1 MGAAWRV
8 HGLWHHWTADEI
20 VAFGRASVDVL
31 VVAYLIYYLIMLAKG
46 TRAWQIISGLLAFVL
61 ILWFSD
67 WAQLTALNWL
77 LQQMFLLGPVAI
89 VVLFFP
95 ELRHA
100 LEEVG
105 RLGFW
110 GRSFTGLQKED
121 VSAMVGELVR
131 AANSL
136 SDKKIGALIV
146 LERETGL
153 TDIIET
159 GTTVNGA
166 VTAELVGTIFYPGS
180 PLHDGAVIVRRGRL
194 VAAGCTLPLSES
206 RDIGATVHTRHKA
219 ALGMSEQSDALIL
232 VVSEESGIISV
243 AFNGKMVRG
252 IRDEALRD
260 RLMSAYIGQRP
271 ASRRRRR
278 LLRGSGRSVG
288 QSLTSLAPFRNGRR
302 SQTAQDDPAEAAEDT
317 GSAIPVVPSRA
328 GRTSAPP
335 PEMPSVA
342 ERSVSGPTSEAPL

>member
-1 MGAAWRV
+1 MGAGWRV
-8 HGLWHHWTADEI
+8 QGLWHHWTADDI
-20 VAFGRASVDVL
+20 LAFARASVDVL

-46 TRAWQIISGLLAFVL
+46 TRAWQIISGLLAFVMV
-61 ILWFSD
+61 LWFAG

-89 VVLFFP
+89 VVLFYP

-110 GRSFTGLQKED
+110 GRSFSGLQKED
-121 VSAMVGELVR
+121 VSVMVGELVR
-131 AANSL
+131 AASNL

-159 GTTVNGA
+159 GTTINGV
-166 VTAELVGTIFYPGS
+166 VTAELLGTIFYPGS
-180 PLHDGAVIVRRGRL
+180 PLHDGAVIVRRGRI
-194 VAAGCTLPLSES
+194 VSAGCTLPLSES
-206 RDIGATVHTRHKA
+206 RDIGTMVHTRHKA

-232 VVSEESGIISV
+232 VVSEETGIISV

-252 IRDEALRD
+252 IRDDALRD
-260 RLMSAYIGQRP
+260 RLLNAYIGQKP
-271 ASRRRRR
+271 SKRRRRR
-278 LLRGSGRSVG
+278 LLRATGRTMG
-288 QSLTSLAPFRNGRR
+288 ESLTSLSPFRGNRR
-302 SQTAQDDPAEAAEDT
+302 PRPGQPAQSGEGDSDDAADASTSPIPAERPVAVDRP
-317 GSAIPVVPSRA
+317 SA
-328 GRTSAPP
+328 GQ
-335 PEMPSVA
+335 
-342 ERSVSGPTSEAPL
+342 TSEVRS